1 MKTWLVLLVVVAGL
15 AGGGV
20 WYWKH
25 QASDAPDYKTAT
37 VTRGDLVQAVTATG
51 QINPV
56 TNITVGSQVS
66 GIISKIY
73 VDYNSPVTNHELVAE
88 IDPSTYQA
96 IVAQAR
102 GDLASAQAADEL
114 AKAEM
119 ERANALYTNSIL
131 AKSDLDTAVATAH
144 QAEALV
150 SIKQASLDQALAN
163 LAYCS
168 IYAPLDGVVLS
179 RNVDVGQTVAA
190 SFSAPTLFIIANDLT
205 KMQID
210 ALVSEADIGGIDTNQ
225 PVNFTVDAFPMRTFR
240 GQVAQIRNAAQTN
253 QNVVSYDTVITV
265 DNSDLKL
272 RPGMT
277 ANVSIITAQKNN
289 ALRVPN
295 AAMRFRPPDTAP
307 DTNKPAIASAAPDTN
322 KPAMV
327 FTATGGTPSGG
338 GQGGGGQ
345 RGNGGGKPKG
355 SRSMRT
361 IYVLADAPGGGKTPK
376 PVQVHA
382 GISDGV
388 FTEIVDGLKE
398 GDEVITG
405 QNMSAASA
413 QSGASNPF
421 GGGRRGF

>member
-25 QASDAPDYKTAT
+25 QSSDAPDYKTAA

-73 VDYNSPVTNHELVAE
+73 VDYNSLVTNHELVAE
-88 IDPSTYQA
+88 IDPSTYKA
-96 IVAQAR
+96 LVAQAR
-102 GDLASAQAADEL
+102 GDLASAQAANDL

-119 ERANALYTNSIL
+119 ERADALYTNSIL
-131 AKSDLDTAVATAH
+131 AKSDFDSAVATAH
-144 QAEALV
+144 QADATV
-150 SIKQASLDQALAN
+150 MIKQASLDQALAN

-179 RNVDVGQTVAA
+179 RSVDVGQTVAA
-190 SFSAPTLFIIANDLT
+190 SFSAPVLFIIANDLT

-210 ALVSEADIGGIDTNQ
+210 ALVSEADIGGIETNQ
-225 PVNFTVDAFPMRTFR
+225 SVNFTVDAFPMRTFH
-240 GQVAQIRNAAQTN
+240 GVVFQIRNAAQTN

-277 ANVSIITAQKNN
+277 ANVSIVTAQQNN

-307 DTNKPAIASAAPDTN
+307 DTNKPAMASAAGAGAP
-322 KPAMV
+322 P
-327 FTATGGTPSGG
+327 GG

-345 RGNGGGKPKG
+345 HGSGGGKGHG
-355 SRSMRT
+355 SHSTRT
-361 IYVLADAPGGGKTPK
+361 IYVLADAPGGGKTAK
-376 PVQVHA
+376 PVQIHA

-405 QNMSAASA
+405 QNLSAASM
-413 QSGASNPF
+413 QSGASSPF
-421 GGGRRGF
+421 GGGRRF

>member
-1 MKTWLVLLVVVAGL
+1 MKTWLVLAIVVAGL
-15 AGGGV
+15 VGGGI

-25 QASDAPDYKTAT
+25 QASDAPDYKTAL

-73 VDYNSPVTNHELVAE
+73 VDYNSRVTNHELVAE
-88 IDPSTYQA
+88 IDPSTYKA
-96 IVAQAR
+96 LVAQAR
-102 GDLASAQAADEL
+102 GDLASAQAANDL

-119 ERANALYTNSIL
+119 ERADALFTNSIL
-131 AKSDLDTAVATAH
+131 AKSDFDSAVATAH
-144 QAEALV
+144 QAEATV
-150 SIKQASLDQALAN
+150 MIKQAALDQALAN

-225 PVNFTVDAFPMRTFR
+225 AVNFTVDAFPMRTFR
-240 GQVAQIRNAAQTN
+240 GVVAQIRNAAQTN

-265 DNSDLKL
+265 DNADLKL

-277 ANVSIITAQKNN
+277 ANVSIVTAQKNN

-307 DTNKPAIASAAPDTN
+307 DTNKPALASAA
-322 KPAMV
+322 
-327 FTATGGTPSGG
+327 TGGAPPGG
-338 GQGGGGQ
+338 GPGGGGGQ
-345 RGNGGGKPKG
+345 RGSGG
-355 SRSMRT
+355 
-361 IYVLADAPGGGKTPK
+361 
-376 PVQVHA
+376 
-382 GISDGV
+382 
-388 FTEIVDGLKE
+388 
-398 GDEVITG
+398 
-405 QNMSAASA
+405 
-413 QSGASNPF
+413 
-421 GGGRRGF
+421 

>member
-15 AGGGV
+15 AGGGI

-25 QASDAPDYKTAT
+25 QASDAPDYKTAA

-73 VDYNSPVTNHELVAE
+73 VDYNSRVTNHELVAE
-88 IDPSTYQA
+88 IDPSTYKA
-96 IVAQAR
+96 LVAQAR
-102 GDLASAQAADEL
+102 GDLASAQAANDL

-119 ERANALYTNSIL
+119 ERADALYTNSIL
-131 AKSDLDTAVATAH
+131 AKSDFDSAVATAH
-144 QAEALV
+144 QADATV
-150 SIKQASLDQALAN
+150 MIKQASLDQALAN

-179 RNVDVGQTVAA
+179 RSVDVGQTVAA
-190 SFSAPTLFIIANDLT
+190 SFSAPVLFIIANDLT

-210 ALVSEADIGGIDTNQ
+210 ALVSEADIGGIETNQ

-240 GQVAQIRNAAQTN
+240 GIVFQIRNAAQTN

-277 ANVSIITAQKNN
+277 ANVSIVTAQQNN

-295 AAMRFRPPDTAP
+295 AAMRFRPQETG
-307 DTNKPAIASAAPDTN
+307 PDTN
-322 KPAMV
+322 KPAM
-327 FTATGGTPSGG
+327 ASAGAGGAPPGGGQGTG

-345 RGNGGGKPKG
+345 HGSGGGKGHG
-355 SRSMRT
+355 SHSIRT
-361 IYVLADAPGGGKTPK
+361 IYVLADAPGGGKTAK
-376 PVQVHA
+376 PVQIHS

-388 FTEIVDGLKE
+388 FTEIIDGLKE

-413 QSGASNPF
+413 QSGSSSPF
-421 GGGRRGF
+421 GGRRGF

>member
-1 MKTWLVLLVVVAGL
+1 MKTWLILLVVVAGL
-15 AGGGV
+15 AGGGI

-25 QASDAPDYKTAT
+25 QAGDAPDYKTAL

-66 GIISKIY
+66 GIISKIL
-73 VDYNSPVTNHELVAE
+73 VDFNSRVTNQQLVAQ
-88 IDPSTYQA
+88 IDPSTYKA

-102 GDLASAQAADEL
+102 GDLASAQAAEDL
-114 AKAEM
+114 AKVEE
-119 ERANALYTNSIL
+119 ERASALYTNRIL
-131 AKSDLDTAVATAH
+131 AKSDYDSAVATAH
-144 QAEALV
+144 QAEAMV
-150 SIKQASLDQALAN
+150 MIKEASLDQALAN

-168 IYAPLDGVVLS
+168 IYAPLDGVVIS

-210 ALVSEADIGGIDTNQ
+210 ALVSEADIGGIETNQ
-225 PVNFTVDAFPMRTFR
+225 SVNFTVDAFPMRTFH
-240 GQVAQIRNAAQTN
+240 GIVTQIRNAAQTN
-253 QNVVSYDTVITV
+253 QNVVSYDTVITL

-277 ANVSIITAQKNN
+277 ANVSIVTAQQNN

-295 AAMRFRPPDTAP
+295 AALRFRPPDTAP
-307 DTNKPAIASAAPDTN
+307 DTNKPAIASAGAP
-322 KPAMV
+322 
-327 FTATGGTPSGG
+327 SSG
-338 GQGGGGQ
+338 GQGARGQGGSGGGQ
-345 RGNGGGKPKG
+345 RGNGGGKTKG
-355 SRSMRT
+355 SHFTRT
-361 IYVLADAPGGGKTPK
+361 IYVLADAPSGGGKIPK
-376 PVQVHA
+376 PVQVHS

-413 QSGASNPF
+413 QSGSSSPF

>member
-1 MKTWLVLLVVVAGL
+1 MRTWLILLIVVVGL

-25 QASDAPDYKTAT
+25 QATDAPDYKTAP

-73 VDYNSPVTNHELVAE
+73 VDYNSRVTNHELVAE
-88 IDPSTYQA
+88 IDPSTYKA

-102 GDLASAQAADEL
+102 GDLASAQAAQDL
-114 AKAEM
+114 TKAEE
-119 ERANALYTNSIL
+119 ERASALYTNSIL
-131 AKSDLDTAVATAH
+131 AKSDFDSATATAH
-144 QAEALV
+144 QSEAMV
-150 SIKQASLDQALAN
+150 QIKQASLDQALAN

-168 IYAPLDGVVLS
+168 IYAPLDGVVIS

-190 SFSAPTLFIIANDLT
+190 SFSAPTLFVIANDLT

-210 ALVSEADIGGIDTNQ
+210 ALVSEADIGGIETNQ
-225 PVNFTVDAFPMRTFR
+225 PVNFNVDAFPMHTFH
-240 GQVAQIRNAAQTN
+240 GIVAQIRNAAQTN

-277 ANVSIITAQKNN
+277 ANVSITTAQQNN
-289 ALRVPN
+289 ALRIPN
-295 AAMRFRPPDTAP
+295 AAMRFRPPEPAS
-307 DTNKPAIASAAPDTN
+307 DTNKPAIASAGAGGP
-322 KPAMV
+322 PA
-327 FTATGGTPSGG
+327 GGGQG
-338 GQGGGGQ
+338 MRGQGGGGQ
-345 RGNGGGKPKG
+345 RGNGGGNGGQHGG
-355 SRSMRT
+355 SRGNHSQRT
-361 IYVLADAPGGGKTPK
+361 IYVLADDAKGGKVPK
-376 PVQVHA
+376 PVQIHA
-382 GISDGV
+382 GINDGV
-388 FTEIVDGLKE
+388 YTEVVDGLKE

-405 QNMSAASA
+405 QNFSAGMSG
-413 QSGASNPF
+413 QSGPSNPF
-421 GGGRRGF
+421 GGGRRF

>member
-1 MKTWLVLLVVVAGL
+1 MKTWLFLLVVVAGL
-15 AGGGV
+15 AGGGI

-25 QASDAPDYKTAT
+25 QASDAPDYKTAL

-73 VDYNSPVTNHELVAE
+73 VDYNSRVTNQQLVAE
-88 IDPSTYQA
+88 IDPSTYKA

-102 GDLASAQAADEL
+102 GDLASAQAADDL
-114 AKAEM
+114 ARVEE
-119 ERANALYTNSIL
+119 ERASALFTNSIL
-131 AKSDLDTAVATAH
+131 AKSDYDSAVATAH
-144 QAEALV
+144 QAEATV
-150 SIKQASLDQALAN
+150 MIKQAALDQALAN

-168 IYAPLDGVVLS
+168 IYAPLDGVVIS

-210 ALVSEADIGGIDTNQ
+210 ALVSEADIGGIETNQ
-225 PVNFTVDAFPMRTFR
+225 SVNFTVDAFPMRTFR
-240 GQVAQIRNAAQTN
+240 GIVAQIRNAAQTN
-253 QNVVSYDTVITV
+253 QNVISYDTVITL

-277 ANVSIITAQKNN
+277 ANVSIITAQQNN

-295 AAMRFRPPDTAP
+295 AALRFRPPETVS
-307 DTNKPAIASAAPDTN
+307 DTNKPAIASAA
-322 KPAMV
+322 AG
-327 FTATGGTPSGG
+327 AGSTPPGG

-345 RGNGGGKPKG
+345 HGNAGGKPKG
-355 SRSMRT
+355 SHFMRT
-361 IYVLADAPGGGKTPK
+361 IYILADAPAGGKVPK
-376 PVQVHA
+376 PVQVRS

-388 FTEIVDGLKE
+388 YTEIVDGLKE

-405 QNMSAASA
+405 LNMSAAMG
-413 QSGASNPF
+413 QSGSSSPF
-421 GGGRRGF
+421 GGRRGF

>member
-15 AGGGV
+15 AGGGI

-25 QASDAPDYKTAT
+25 QASDAPDYKTSP

-66 GIISKIY
+66 GIISRIY

-88 IDPSTYQA
+88 IDPSTYKA
-96 IVAQAR
+96 LVAQAR
-102 GDLASAQAADEL
+102 GDLASAQAANDL

-119 ERANALYTNSIL
+119 ERADALYTNSIL
-131 AKSDLDTAVATAH
+131 AKSDFDSAVATAH
-144 QAEALV
+144 QAEAMV
-150 SIKQASLDQALAN
+150 TIKQASLDQALAN

-179 RNVDVGQTVAA
+179 RSVDVGQTVAA
-190 SFSAPTLFIIANDLT
+190 SFSAPVLFIIANDLT

-210 ALVSEADIGGIDTNQ
+210 ALVSEADIGGVETNQ
-225 PVNFTVDAFPMRTFR
+225 TVNFTVDAFPLRTFR
-240 GQVAQIRNAAQTN
+240 GVVTQIRNAAQTN

-295 AAMRFRPPDTAP
+295 AAMRFRPPD
-307 DTNKPAIASAAPDTN
+307 IAPDTN
-322 KPAMV
+322 KPAM
-327 FTATGGTPSGG
+327 ASAAAGGTPAGG
-338 GQGGGGQ
+338 GQGGGG
-345 RGNGGGKPKG
+345 KG
-355 SRSMRT
+355 HGSHSTRA
-361 IYVLADAPGGGKTPK
+361 IYVLADAPGGGKAPK
-376 PVQVHA
+376 PVQVHT

-388 FTEIVDGLKE
+388 YTEIVDGLKE

-405 QNMSAASA
+405 QNLSAASM

-421 GGGRRGF
+421 GGGRRF

>member
-15 AGGGV
+15 AGGGI

-25 QASDAPDYKTAT
+25 QASDAPDYKTAL

-73 VDYNSPVTNHELVAE
+73 VDFNSRVTNQQLVAQ

-102 GDLASAQAADEL
+102 GDLASAQAAEDL
-114 AKAEM
+114 AKVEE
-119 ERANALYTNSIL
+119 ERASALFTNSIL
-131 AKSDLDTAVATAH
+131 AKSDYDSAIATAH
-144 QAEALV
+144 QAEAMV
-150 SIKQASLDQALAN
+150 IIKHASLDQALAN

-168 IYAPLDGVVLS
+168 IYAPIDGVVIS

-210 ALVSEADIGGIDTNQ
+210 ALVSEADIGGIETNQ
-225 PVNFTVDAFPMRTFR
+225 SVNFSVDAFPMRTFH
-240 GQVAQIRNAAQTN
+240 GVVTQIRNAAQTN
-253 QNVVSYDTVITV
+253 QNVVSYDTVITL

-277 ANVSIITAQKNN
+277 ANVSIVTAQQNN

-295 AAMRFRPPDTAP
+295 AAMRFRPPETAP
-307 DTNKPAIASAAPDTN
+307 DTNKPAIASAGAP
-322 KPAMV
+322 PGAGQG
-327 FTATGGTPSGG
+327 AR
-338 GQGGGGQ
+338 GQGGGGGQ
-345 RGNGGGKPKG
+345 HGNGGNGAGKTKG
-355 SRSMRT
+355 PHSMRT
-361 IYVLADAPGGGKTPK
+361 IYVLADAPTGGGKVPK
-376 PVQVHA
+376 PVQVHS
-382 GISDGV
+382 GISDGLY
-388 FTEIVDGLKE
+388 TEIVDGLKE

-413 QSGASNPF
+413 QSGPSSPF
-421 GGGRRGF
+421 GGGRRF

>member
-1 MKTWLVLLVVVAGL
+1 MKTWLVLAVVVAGL
-15 AGGGV
+15 AGGGF

-25 QASDAPDYKTAT
+25 QRTDLPDYKTAP

-73 VDYNSPVTNHELVAE
+73 VDFNSPVTNQELVAE
-88 IDPSTYQA
+88 IDPSTYKA
-96 IVAQAR
+96 LVAQAR
-102 GDLASAQAADEL
+102 GDLASAQAADDL
-114 AKAEM
+114 AKVEE
-119 ERANALYTNSIL
+119 ERASALFTNSIL
-131 AKSDLDTAVATAH
+131 AKSDYDSAVATAH
-144 QAEALV
+144 QAEATV
-150 SIKQASLDQALAN
+150 QIKQASLDQALAN

-168 IYAPLDGVVLS
+168 IYAPLDGVVIS

-210 ALVSEADIGGIDTNQ
+210 ALVSEADIGGVETNQ
-225 PVNFTVDAFPMRTFR
+225 SVNFTVDAFPMRTFR
-240 GQVAQIRNAAQTN
+240 GVVTQIRNAAQTN
-253 QNVVSYDTVITV
+253 QNVISYDTVITL

-277 ANVSIITAQKNN
+277 ANVSIVTAQQNN

-295 AAMRFRPPDTAP
+295 AALRFRPPEAAMTNAP
-307 DTNKPAIASAAPDTN
+307 AVASAGAPGS
-322 KPAMV
+322 A
-327 FTATGGTPSGG
+327 S
-338 GQGGGGQ
+338 GGGGQ
-345 RGNGGGKPKG
+345 RGNGGGKPRG
-355 SRSMRT
+355 ARFMRT
-361 IYVLADAPGGGKTPK
+361 IYVLADAPRGGKEPK
-376 PVQVHA
+376 PVQVRI

-388 FTEIVDGLKE
+388 YTQIVDGLKE

-405 QNMSAASA
+405 QNLSAASM

-421 GGGRRGF
+421 GGRRGF

>member
-1 MKTWLVLLVVVAGL
+1 MKKWLVLVVIIAGL
-15 AGGGV
+15 AGGGY

-25 QASDAPDYKTAT
+25 QRSDAPDYKTVP
-37 VTRGDLVQAVTATG
+37 VTRGDLIQAVTATG

-73 VDYNSPVTNHELVAE
+73 VDYNSRVTNQQLVAQ
-88 IDPSTYQA
+88 IDPSTYKA

-102 GDLASAQAADEL
+102 GDLASAQAAEDL
-114 AKAEM
+114 AKVEE
-119 ERANALYTNSIL
+119 ERASALFTNSIL
-131 AKSDLDTAVATAH
+131 AKSDYDSAVATEH
-144 QAEALV
+144 QAQALV
-150 SIKQASLDQALAN
+150 MIKQATLDQALAN

-168 IYAPLDGVVLS
+168 IYAPLDGVVIS

-190 SFSAPTLFIIANDLT
+190 SFSAPTLFIIANDLS

-210 ALVSEADIGGIDTNQ
+210 ALVSEADIGGVETNQ
-225 PVNFTVDAFPMRTFR
+225 TVNFTVDAFPMRTFR
-240 GQVAQIRNAAQTN
+240 GLVTQIRNAAQTN
-253 QNVVSYDTVITV
+253 QNVVSYDTVITL

-277 ANVSIITAQKNN
+277 ANVSIITAQQNN
-289 ALRVPN
+289 ALRIPN
-295 AAMRFRPPDTAP
+295 AALRFRPPDAAMTNTLAGAASGPAP
-307 DTNKPAIASAAPDTN
+307 GAPAVGASA
-322 KPAMV
+322 
-327 FTATGGTPSGG
+327 
-338 GQGGGGQ
+338 GGGQ
-345 RGNGGGKPKG
+345 RGNGPGKGKG

-361 IYVLADAPGGGKTPK
+361 VYILADNGAAGKAPK
-376 PVQVHA
+376 PVQVRI

-388 FTEIVDGLKE
+388 YTEIQDGLKE

-405 QNMSAASA
+405 QNLGAAA
-413 QSGASNPF
+413 QMGSSSLF

>member
-1 MKTWLVLLVVVAGL
+1 MKTWLVLAIVVAGL
-15 AGGGV
+15 AGGGI

-25 QASDAPDYKTAT
+25 QASDTPDYKTAL

-73 VDYNSPVTNHELVAE
+73 VDFNSPVTNHELVAE
-88 IDPSTYQA
+88 IDPSTYKA
-96 IVAQAR
+96 LVAQAR
-102 GDLASAQAADEL
+102 GDLASAQAADDL
-114 AKAEM
+114 ARVEE
-119 ERANALYTNSIL
+119 ERANALFTNSIL
-131 AKSDLDTAVATAH
+131 AKSDFDSAVATAH
-144 QAEALV
+144 QAEATVL
-150 SIKQASLDQALAN
+150 IKQAALDQALAN

-225 PVNFTVDAFPMRTFR
+225 AVNFTVDAFPMRTFR
-240 GQVAQIRNAAQTN
+240 GVVAQIRNAAQTN

-265 DNSDLKL
+265 DNADLKL

-277 ANVSIITAQKNN
+277 ANVSIVTAQKNN

-295 AAMRFRPPDTAP
+295 AAMRFRPPETAP
-307 DTNKPAIASAAPDTN
+307 DTNKPAMAS
-322 KPAMV
+322 V
-327 FTATGGTPSGG
+327 ATGGAPTGG
-338 GQGGGGQ
+338 GQGTNGPGGGGQ
-345 RGNGGGKPKG
+345 HGSSGGKPKG
-355 SRSMRT
+355 SHSMRT

-376 PVQVHA
+376 PVQVRA

-405 QNMSAASA
+405 QNLSATSM

-421 GGGRRGF
+421 GGRRGF